1 MPTKMNE
8 EIAAPGIITCTLQN
22 IEEREYPK
30 SFDKKKNCSV
40 KKVEN
45 KNGIIFSVVTLETR
59 NY

>member
-30 SFDKKKNCSV
+30 SFDKKKKLFS
-40 KKVEN
+40 KKGGE
-45 KNGIIFSVVTLETR
+45 
-59 NY
+59 